1 MFLPRV
7 VSTGIL
13 AFSVRVMSVFTG
25 LAYVTLLSRRL
36 AADAAASIAMYG
48 YWSQIQALLLY
59 PALVSAPIVFWAT
72 RDAARGGRVM
82 GTSLAGALLLS
93 IPAALAYLPAAV
105 MAARPEVFGPFL
117 LAVLILPASMAAQ
130 SLDAVARG
138 RDPRYS
144 LYGLVAFELG
154 KLAATYL
161 LLVPVPLSLTGAILG
176 MLTARIVQS
185 IILALSISTI
195 DRPSLR
201 TLMGWYRAGWLP
213 LALQLSVILSAL
225 DQALIPIIY
234 GRPEPTAFFN
244 AAQSAAAPVG
254 YSAWLSFALYPLL
267 LAGGGIGEM
276 RSAGRL
282 TMLFAIPM
290 LLGAI
295 TYAPSILGLL
305 RPEFGAATLAMR
317 LMGLAMF
324 LGAVDLF
331 LESVLTGVERR
342 DFTEG
347 RVWGTLLST
356 NLIIRL
362 GITSMN
368 FLASIILAF
377 YAALAG
383 LDLIY
388 FVTLWALLHLAAAS
402 ASTLIRLRIAR
413 EHIHLPLG
421 VLNPG
426 RYLIASIPM
435 VVFLLVVGQVPKAPF
450 LQYLFD
456 LAIRIGT
463 GAILYFGS
471 LSLVDRGFRER
482 VLRLIWGR

>member
-1 MFLPRV
+1 
-7 VSTGIL
+7 
-13 AFSVRVMSVFTG
+13 
-25 LAYVTLLSRRL
+25 
-36 AADAAASIAMYG
+36 
-48 YWSQIQALLLY
+48 
-59 PALVSAPIVFWAT
+59 
-72 RDAARGGRVM
+72 
-82 GTSLAGALLLS
+82 
-93 IPAALAYLPAAV
+93 
-105 MAARPEVFGPFL
+105 
-117 LAVLILPASMAAQ
+117 
-130 SLDAVARG
+130 
-138 RDPRYS
+138 
-144 LYGLVAFELG
+144 
-154 KLAATYL
+154 
-161 LLVPVPLSLTGAILG
+161 
-176 MLTARIVQS
+176 
-185 IILALSISTI
+185 
-195 DRPSLR
+195 
-201 TLMGWYRAGWLP
+201 
-213 LALQLSVILSAL
+213 
-225 DQALIPIIY
+225 
-234 GRPEPTAFFN
+234 
-244 AAQSAAAPVG
+244 
-254 YSAWLSFALYPLL
+254 
-267 LAGGGIGEM
+267 
-276 RSAGRL
+276 
-282 TMLFAIPM
+282 
-290 LLGAI
+290 
-295 TYAPSILGLL
+295 
-305 RPEFGAATLAMR
+305 MR